1 MDCPA
6 RCLRRADPLGFILKK
21 TLRKP
26 DKLRFKS
33 EFERVRA
40 DGTKL
45 VGPSM
50 LLVYAAAPDSSLRCG
65 VICGRKYSLLAVK
78 RNRARRLLWESFR
91 ILRGTLPPVWMILIP
106 RNRMKH
112 RKRQEVTEEM
122 TELLVKAKLIPS
134 GAALPPE
141 C

>member
-1 MDCPA
+1 M
-6 RCLRRADPLGFILKK
+6 LKK
-21 TLRKP
+21 TLKKP
-26 DKLRFKS
+26 DRLRFKS
-33 EFERVRA
+33 EFDRVRS

-50 LLVYAAAPDSSLRCG
+50 LLVYADAPDSLLRCG
-65 VICGRKYSLLAVK
+65 VICGKKYSLLAVK

-91 ILRGTLPPVWMILIP
+91 LLRETIPAKWIILIP

-112 RKRQEVTEEM
+112 RKRQEVTREM
-122 TELLVKAKLIPS
+122 AELLTRANLISPGS
-134 GAALPPE
+134 ALPPE

>member
-1 MDCPA
+1 M
-6 RCLRRADPLGFILKK
+6 LKK
-21 TLRKP
+21 TLKKP

-33 EFERVRA
+33 EFDRVRS

-50 LLVYAAAPDSSLRCG
+50 LLVYADAPDSFLRCG
-65 VICGRKYSLLAVK
+65 VICGKKYSLLAVK

-91 ILRGTLPPVWMILIP
+91 LLRETLPAKWIVLIP
-106 RNRMKH
+106 RSRMKH
-112 RKRQEVTEEM
+112 RKRQEVTREM
-122 TELLVKAKLIPS
+122 AELLTRANLIPS

>member
-1 MDCPA
+1 M
-6 RCLRRADPLGFILKK
+6 GIILKK

-40 DGTKL
+40 NGTKL

-50 LLVYAAAPDSSLRCG
+50 LLVYAEAPDNSLRCG

-106 RNRMKH
+106 RNRMKY
-112 RKRQEVTEEM
+112 RKRQEVTGEM
-122 TELLVKAKLIPS
+122 AELLIRAKLIPS
-134 GAALPPE
+134 VAALPPE